1 MAIAYASQQK
11 ALGKTTPVWS
21 TTDPQQTQVSVGLT
35 PFIRENDI
43 EFSAKNLK
51 PDTTANFFFDDISV
65 NNFCQRASVINVT
78 SSLVLA
84 NLRINE
90 GVFNTTSNA
99 YVQVLGTSRT
109 ATSNLIYVN
118 ENFISMN
125 LVQGG
130 SPTFSIDEYGLG
142 DLVYQTSTG
151 SAYSFSAYA
160 GYHQPQFEFLGKVVK
175 WKAAAGSSR
184 GTLVVDPILGTLN
197 TSATVANNI
206 YNLTKPDAGL
216 RHANNI
222 FATARFNTGSTI
234 VYAAND
240 VTITTLSAAN
250 AYIAVSGALARINV
264 GNLNSVTISTT
275 DLARD
280 GLGSTLVNKKITI
293 VSGNN
298 MGFTANVLSNATT
311 ANGYVLTLDEAA
323 PINFSS
329 NSLYSIQNHVVDD
342 VGSLYGIFHI
352 PSDNNL
358 RWLAGER
365 LFTITDTATQND
377 NGYTMRAVS
386 KYTALGK
393 VNSTE
398 NARNFVL
405 REQTPSTAQAAP
417 SVIQE
422 TQKIND
428 RKFMAQTFFTPK
440 SSDVVNGQVKSSYGI
455 YVTSVDLYFKSKPTD
470 AEEQLPFTVAISKV
484 ESGVPSNDIIAERT
498 LEPAYVN
505 VSANTPA
512 LSNTTVMTKFSFS
525 DPVYLLPSNEYA
537 IKLIT
542 ESTDYEVW
550 TAVLGGEYTDVVGNV
565 RKISEQPYVGNLFK
579 SQNASNWNPIL
590 NQDLMF
596 RVNRAVFETSNTV
609 YFGIKSDE
617 DHQRDIYMDEI
628 RIAATEQQLAPTSVT
643 YDVKTYTAQASAVPT
658 AQDYINVTPNEVYK
672 FGKDTNVS
680 SVNSNR
686 RRIIPKANSA
696 YSNVRITL
704 STTDDRV
711 SPIVNRERLG
721 LFAIQNIINNAGI
734 SNNMISITNA
744 GTHYTAANIAIT
756 FSAPDVGANTATAN
770 VLSSMLSSGKI
781 TGINIIN
788 PGAGY
793 FNAPTITVVEAAATA
808 NGTDATAIVNGE
820 NNTSGGN
827 IFAGYQTKIVEL
839 AEGIYAGDLIVRLD
853 VVRPP
858 GTDVGVYFKVLSPLD
873 KDPFVSKKWVKMEKV
888 NDAYSPDQN
897 SNVRLEYR
905 FALDKGEIEYFEG
918 DKSFPLGK
926 VFKYFAIKLRLTAQ
940 DPTVVPMVDSLKV
953 LAVPGES
960 ELPSIDGGGY

>member
-1 MAIAYASQQK
+1 MAIAYAAQQK
-11 ALGKTTPVWS
+11 VLSKTTPVWS
-21 TTDPQQTQVSVGLT
+21 TTDPQQTQVPVGLT

-43 EFSAKNLK
+43 EFSVKNLK
-51 PDTTANFFFDDISV
+51 PDTDANFFFDDIKV
-65 NNFCQRASVINVT
+65 NNFCQRASVINV
-78 SSLVLA
+78 SSSSVLA

-90 GVFNTTSNA
+90 GIFNTTTNA
-99 YVQVLGTSRT
+99 YAQVLGTSRT

-130 SPTFSIDEYGLG
+130 SPTLSSSEYSVG

-151 SAYSFSAYA
+151 SAYAFSAYA
-160 GYHQPQFEFLGKVVK
+160 GYHQPQFQFLGKVVK
-175 WKAAAGSSR
+175 WKTAEGANR
-184 GTLVVDPILGTLN
+184 GTLIVDPILGTLN

-206 YNLTKPDAGL
+206 YNLTKPDAGI

-222 FATARFNTGSTI
+222 FTTSRFSAGSTI
-234 VYAAND
+234 VYSAND

-250 AYIAVSGALARINV
+250 AYIAVSGALARVNV
-264 GNLNSVTISTT
+264 GNYNSITISTNDIT
-275 DLARD
+275 RD
-280 GLGSTLVNKKITI
+280 GLGSTLVDKKITV

-298 MGFTANVLSNATT
+298 MGFTANVTVGAVVTGV
-311 ANGYVLTLDEAA
+311 GYALTLDDAA
-323 PINFSS
+323 PVNFSS

-365 LFTITDTATQND
+365 LFTVTDTATHND
-377 NGYTMRAVS
+377 NGYMMRAVS

-398 NARNFVL
+398 NARNYVL

-440 SSDVVNGQVKSSYGI
+440 SSEVLDGQVKSSYGI
-455 YVTSVDLYFKSKPTD
+455 YVTSIDLFFKSKPTD
-470 AEEQLPFTVAISKV
+470 AEELLPFTVAISKV
-484 ESGVPSNDIIAERT
+484 ESGVPSNDIIAEKT

-512 LSNTTVMTKFSFS
+512 LSNTTVMTKFTFN

-550 TAVLGGEYTDVVGNV
+550 TAVLGGEYTDEIGNV

-596 RVNRAVFETSNTV
+596 RVNRAVFESSNTV
-609 YFGIKSDE
+609 YFGIKSNE

-643 YDVKTYTAQASAVPT
+643 YDVKTWTALADAAPS
-658 AQDYINVTPNEVYK
+658 AQDYIRVTPNEVYK

-696 YSNVRITL
+696 YSNVKITL
-704 STTDDRV
+704 STTDNRV

-734 SNNMISITNA
+734 SNNLITITNSGA
-744 GTHYTAANIAIT
+744 HGACAASIVVT
-756 FSAPDVGANTATAN
+756 FSSPDVGANIAKAN
-770 VLSSMLSSGKI
+770 ILSSMLSSGKVI
-781 TGINIIN
+781 GVNIIN

-793 FNAPTITVVEAAATA
+793 FTAPTITIEEPAVASNATA
-808 NGTDATAIVNGE
+808 VVNGE

-858 GTDVGVYFKVLSPLD
+858 GTDVGVYFKVLSPFD
-873 KDPFVSKKWVKMEKV
+873 KDQFVSKKWVKMEKV
-888 NDAYSPDQN
+888 NNLYSPDQN

>member
-1 MAIAYASQQK
+1 MAMAYVAQQK
-11 ALGKTTPVWS
+11 ALRKTTPVWS
-21 TTDPQQTQVSVGLT
+21 TTDPQQTQVPVGLT

-43 EFSAKNLK
+43 EFAAKNLK
-51 PDTTANFFFDDISV
+51 PDTTANFFFDDITV
-65 NNFCQRASVINVT
+65 NNFCQRASVINV
-78 SSLVLA
+78 SSSSVLA

-90 GVFNTTSNA
+90 GIFNTTSNA
-99 YVQVLGTSRT
+99 YAQVLGTSRT
-109 ATSNLIYVN
+109 ATSNLVYVN

-125 LVQGG
+125 LVKGG
-130 SPTFSIDEYGLG
+130 TPDLGSDEYSVG
-142 DLVYQTSTG
+142 DLVYQTSSG
-151 SAYSFSAYA
+151 SAYAFSAYA
-160 GYHQPQFEFLGKVVK
+160 GYHQPQFDFLGKVVK
-175 WKAAAGSSR
+175 WKTITGTR
-184 GTLVVDPILGTLN
+184 GTLVIDPIQGTLN
-197 TSATVANNI
+197 TSATAANTI
-206 YNLTKPDAGL
+206 WNLTKPAAAI
-216 RHANNI
+216 RHANNL
-222 FATARFNTGSTI
+222 FTTARFSVGDSI
-234 VYAAND
+234 VYSAND
-240 VTITTLSAAN
+240 VSITTLSAAN
-250 AYIAVSGALARINV
+250 AYIAVSGALARVNV
-264 GNLNSVTISTT
+264 GNLNSVTISTNNIS
-275 DLARD
+275 RD
-280 GLGSTLVNKKITI
+280 GLGATLVNKKITI
-293 VSGNN
+293 TSGNN
-298 MGFTANVLSNATT
+298 MGFIANISSATSIST
-311 ANGYVLTLDEAA
+311 GYELTLDEAA
-323 PINFSS
+323 PFNFSS
-329 NSLYSIQNHVVDD
+329 NSLYSIENHVVDD

-440 SSDVVNGQVKSSYGI
+440 SSEVVNGQVKSSYGI
-455 YVTSVDLYFKSKPTD
+455 YVTSIDLFFKSKPTD

-484 ESGVPSNDIIAERT
+484 DSGVPSNDIIAERT
-498 LEPAYVN
+498 LEPSYVN

-512 LSNTTVMTKFSFS
+512 LSNTTVMTKFTFS
-525 DPVYLLPSNEYA
+525 DPVYLLPSTEYA

-550 TAVLGGEYTDVVGNV
+550 TAVLGGEYTDEVGNV
-565 RKISEQPYVGNLFK
+565 RKISEQPYIGNLFK

-596 RVNRAVFETSNTV
+596 RVNRAVFETANTI
-609 YFGIKSDE
+609 YLGIKSDE
-617 DHQRDIYMDEI
+617 DHQRDIFMDEI
-628 RIAATEQQLAPTSVT
+628 RIAATEQQLAPTSVS
-643 YDVKTYTAQASAVPT
+643 YEVKTWTAQAAASPL
-658 AQDYINVTPNEVYK
+658 AQDYVKITPNEVYK

-680 SVNSNR
+680 SVTSNR
-686 RRIIPKANSA
+686 RRIIPKANSEF
-696 YSNVRITL
+696 SNVKITL

-711 SPIVNRERLG
+711 SPIINRERLG

-734 SNNMISITNA
+734 SNNLITVTNSGAHTCAASIVV
-744 GTHYTAANIAIT
+744 T
-756 FSAPDVGANTATAN
+756 FSSPDVGANTATAN
-770 VLSSMLSSGKI
+770 ILPSMLSSGKVI
-781 TGINIIN
+781 GVNIIN

-793 FNAPTITVVEAAATA
+793 FNAPTITIEEPAIAS
-808 NGTDATAIVNGE
+808 NATAIVNGE

-858 GTDVGVYFKVLSPLD
+858 GTDVGVYFKVLSPFD
-873 KDPFVSKKWVKMEKV
+873 KDSFVSKKWVKMEKV
-888 NDAYSPDQN
+888 NDLYSPDQN

-905 FALDKGEIEYFEG
+905 FALDKGEIEYLEG
-918 DKSFPLGK
+918 DKSYPLGK

>member
-1 MAIAYASQQK
+1 MAIAYAAQQK

-21 TTDPQQTQVSVGLT
+21 TTDPQQTQVPVGLT

-90 GVFNTTSNA
+90 GIFNTTTNA

-222 FATARFNTGSTI
+222 FATARFNAGSTI

-298 MGFTANVLSNATT
+298 MGFTANVLSNATS

-643 YDVKTYTAQASAVPT
+643 YDVKTYTAQASAAPA
-658 AQDYINVTPNEVYK
+658 AQDYINITPNEVYK

-696 YSNVRITL
+696 YSNVKITL

-734 SNNMISITNA
+734 SNNMITVTNSGAHTCAASIVV
-744 GTHYTAANIAIT
+744 T
-756 FSAPDVGANTATAN
+756 FSSPDVGANIATGN
-770 VLSSMLSSGKI
+770 ILSTMLSSGKV
-781 TGINIIN
+781 TGVNIIN

-793 FNAPTITVVEAAATA
+793 FNAPTITIEEPAIAS
-808 NGTDATAIVNGE
+808 NATAIVNGE